1 MALDGFDSIELIY
14 DKVWVRKKAFK
25 KPSNICC
32 TIEQLHIYSFISQDN
47 VYMYKKK
54 DITQHYAALLPDT
67 LPVTGFVS
75 YKDVDMP

>member
-47 VYMYKKK
+47 VYIYKK
-54 DITQHYAALLPDT
+54 
-67 LPVTGFVS
+67 
-75 YKDVDMP
+75 